1 MPLILNG
8 KGVSGICVSGRA
20 HILNRNEVEVF
31 ERRIEPSQL
40 EAEVARFEV
49 ALAAAQKSLAGIR
62 AHLEPELK
70 KDIGQDVLAIVDT
83 HAHMLQDPEI
93 KEAPAALIRESGRNA
108 EWAVEQQRIRI
119 RHQFDSF
126 DDAYLAA
133 RGEDIDYVFR
143 LVLKSFAGDTPMPK
157 AGGGHLILVADEFS
171 PEDCVL
177 FRRQGV
183 VGIISEA
190 GGAMTHSSI
199 VARALG
205 VVAIVRVGGAR
216 QLLREGE
223 PLIIDCERDAVIV
236 NPSFRQWRHY
246 RRCRDADFARLQEF
260 ERLAAEDTRTSCGH
274 KMQLL
279 LNIDT
284 ANDLLALHGARCDG
298 IGLYRTEYLF
308 SNRLTPDENAH
319 FHAYRRTQELLGKAP
334 MTIRTADLG
343 AEKHF
348 GIESGSVGAVNPA
361 LGVRGI
367 RLSFKRHD
375 LFIPQLRAILRASAF
390 GRVKM
395 MFPMITS
402 TAELHE
408 ARRLLAGVQSDL
420 RAEGVKFD
428 ENLEVGAMIEVPAAA
443 VAIDHFA
450 GEVDFLSIGSND
462 LVQYTL
468 AIDRSE
474 NQLEDLYDSH
484 HPAVLALIQ
493 RVVAAGARWGKE
505 VTLCGE
511 MAQYPATLPL
521 LLGMGLTSL
530 SVAPNA
536 LFPTRAALA
545 QICLADAQKEY
556 AAAGSEDLLAG
567 VDL

>member
-1 MPLILNG
+1 MPLILSG

-20 HILNRNEVEVF
+20 HIFNRNQVEVF

-49 ALAAAQKSLAGIR
+49 ALAAACKRLASIR
-62 AHLEPELK
+62 AQFEQELK

-93 KEAPAALIRESGRNA
+93 REVPAALIRESGRNA

-119 RHQFDSF
+119 RHQFDAF

-143 LVLKSFAGDTPMPK
+143 LVLKSFTGDRPLPK

-171 PEDCVL
+171 PEDCML

-190 GGAMTHSSI
+190 GGALTHSSI

-205 VVAIVRVGGAR
+205 IVAIVRVAEAR

-223 PLIIDCERDAVIV
+223 PLIIDCERSAVIV

-246 RRCRDADFARLQEF
+246 RRCREADLVRQQQF
-260 ERLAAEDTRTSCGH
+260 EHLAAEDSQTSCGH
-274 KMQLL
+274 KIQML

-284 ANDLLALHGARCDG
+284 ANDLLALQGARHDG

-308 SNRLTPDENAH
+308 SDRQTPDEDDH
-319 FHAYRRTQELLGKAP
+319 FRAYRHTQELLGKAP

-348 GIESGSVGAVNPA
+348 GVDGGSVGAVNPA

-367 RLSFKRHD
+367 RLSFKRQD
-375 LFIPQLRAILRASAF
+375 IFIPQLRAIARASAF
-390 GRVKM
+390 GRVKIL
-395 MFPMITS
+395 FPMITS
-402 TAELHE
+402 AAELRE
-408 ARRLLAGVQSDL
+408 ARRFLAAVQSDL
-420 RAEGVKFD
+420 RAEGIRFD

-443 VAIDHFA
+443 VAIEHFVD
-450 GEVDFLSIGSND
+450 EVDFLSIGSND

-474 NQLEDLYDSH
+474 NELEDLYDSH
-484 HPAVLALIQ
+484 HPAVLSLID
-493 RVVAAGARWGKE
+493 RVVAAGASRGRE

-511 MAQYPATLPL
+511 MAHYPATLPL

-530 SVAPNA
+530 SVPPNA

-556 AAAGSEDLLAG
+556 ADVGSGDMLAAL
-567 VDL
+567 